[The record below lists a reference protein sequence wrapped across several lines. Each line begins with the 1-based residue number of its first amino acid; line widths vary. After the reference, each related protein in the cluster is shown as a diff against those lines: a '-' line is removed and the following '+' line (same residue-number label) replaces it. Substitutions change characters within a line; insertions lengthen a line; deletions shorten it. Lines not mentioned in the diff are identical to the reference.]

1 MIAFW
6 LDDTAIV
13 GDITPSDG
21 VSKEEK
27 NRRES
32 AAMDEMCQL
41 LGGGI
46 QAEEMKELWMEY
58 ENNSSAE
65 AKLVKDFDKVHLI
78 PSKSC
83 GGFP

>member
-1 MIAFW
+1 MNAFW

-41 LGGGI
+41 LGGGT
-46 QAEEMKELWMEY
+46 QGDV
-58 ENNSSAE
+58 SAQRDHGG
-65 AKLVKDFDKVHLI
+65 KDTE
-78 PSKSC
+78 KSRLEINI
-83 GGFP
+83 